1 MGHVALVEKMRK
13 RDPNG
18 APRPGDRIPFVYIDT
33 GNPLDTS
40 SQKTED
46 PIYVQENN
54 TPIDYLYYYIHQ
66 LQSPLESLFDIL
78 IGTERCKKLL
88 YNRSSFLEAKKKEKN
103 DINNQKRIKD
113 KNQDIR
119 SFFGIKI

>member
-1 MGHVALVEKMRK
+1 MKILKNTVVSLRYELFDAS
-13 RDPNG
+13 
-18 APRPGDRIPFVYIDT
+18 GD
-33 GNPLDTS
+33 LLE
-40 SQKTED
+40 KTED

-78 IGTERCKKLL
+78 IGPERCKKLL
-88 YNRSSFLEAKKKEKN
+88 YNRVSFIEAKKKEKN
-103 DINNQKRIKD
+103 DISNHKRIKD

-119 SFFGIKI
+119 SFFVR